1 MRSDAKKILLLGSQM
16 ETGGAQRLLL
26 QQAEWFQSRGWEVIA
41 AFLYDKE
48 NLLEQWRS
56 ASSFRLIDLRAR
68 QKGAGIHRQALLLII
83 AIYKLYRLMQ
93 VEKFDVILTF
103 THHSNL
109 TGIPLAWWARIPVR
123 AATHH
128 GHILGFPKI
137 LEKLHAWL
145 INTRLTSQF
154 IVVSE
159 PIRQEAMREGVRP
172 AKITV
177 IENGIQL
184 PACEQIDT
192 QRITQ
197 ELKRSES
204 DRLVLTVGR
213 MTDQKAQIYLVK
225 AIPAVL
231 ERFPDTVFAFAGD
244 GPLFQD
250 LSEEV
255 QRLGIADQV
264 RFLGVRKDVIDIMAA
279 ADVFVLSSIFEGL
292 PVAMLEAMGMGA
304 AVIATPVGGIPQVIS
319 HGETGLLVPV
329 RDTAA
334 ITDALMALLSDED
347 TRRRFAKNGQDF
359 VRREFTL
366 EKMCLKYEELFF
378 RSMK

>member
-1 MRSDAKKILLLGSQM
+1 MRSGVKKILLLGSQM

-26 QQAEWFQSRGWEVIA
+26 QQAEWFQSRGWVVVA

-48 NLLEQWRS
+48 NLSEQWRS
-56 ASSFRLIDLRAR
+56 AHSFRLIDLRAR
-68 QKGAGIHRQALLLII
+68 QKGAGLYRQAWLLII
-83 AIYKLYRLMQ
+83 AVYKLYRLMQ

-109 TGIPLAWWARIPVR
+109 IGIPLAWWARIPVR

-145 INTRLTSQF
+145 INTRLTSHF

-159 PIRQEAMREGVRP
+159 PVQQEAIREGVRP

-192 QRITQ
+192 QRIRQ
-197 ELKRSES
+197 ELTRSAS

-255 QRLGIADQV
+255 TRLGIADQV
-264 RFLGVRKDVIDIMAA
+264 RFLGVRKDVINIMAA

-304 AVIATPVGGIPQVIS
+304 AVIATPVGGIPQAIT

-334 ITDALMALLSDED
+334 IADALMALLADED
-347 TRRRFAKNGQDF
+347 TRRRLAKNGQDF